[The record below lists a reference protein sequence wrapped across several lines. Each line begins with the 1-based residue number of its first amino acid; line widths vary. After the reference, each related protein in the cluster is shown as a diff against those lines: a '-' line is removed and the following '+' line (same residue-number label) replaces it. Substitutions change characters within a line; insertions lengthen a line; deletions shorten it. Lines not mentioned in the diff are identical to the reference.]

1 MADIPPPPPP
11 PPGAPPP
18 PPIAPPP
25 PYQGLPPGYQPPSM
39 PPGSPGY
46 MPPGIGPT
54 ATGVGLGLGAQI
66 VGARSSIIV
75 GVIGIFVP
83 IVTAFILSGSVV
95 YFYLLPIFG
104 FIYGVRSM
112 TRGFVVGG
120 IIGVVLNLLAGLV
133 SLTAAGIIN
142 PG

>member
-1 MADIPPPPPP
+1 M
-11 PPGAPPP
+11 
-18 PPIAPPP
+18 APPP
-25 PYQGLPPGYQPPSM
+25 PYQGLPPGYQPPAM

-46 MPPGIGPT
+46 MPQGIGPSSGSGIGT
-54 ATGVGLGLGAQI
+54 QVRGAS
-66 VGARSSIIV
+66 SSIIV

-83 IVTAFILSGSVV
+83 IITAIFFGGTVF
-95 YFYLLPIFG
+95 YFYALPIFG
-104 FIYGVRSM
+104 LIYGVRSM

>member
-1 MADIPPPPPP
+1 
-11 PPGAPPP
+11 
-18 PPIAPPP
+18 
-25 PYQGLPPGYQPPSM
+25 M

-46 MPPGIGPT
+46 MPQGIGP
-54 ATGVGLGLGAQI
+54 AAGLGLGAQF

-83 IVTAFILSGSVV
+83 ILSAFIFSGSIF
-95 YFYLLPIFG
+95 YFYVLPIFG

-112 TRGFVVGG
+112 TRGFVIGG